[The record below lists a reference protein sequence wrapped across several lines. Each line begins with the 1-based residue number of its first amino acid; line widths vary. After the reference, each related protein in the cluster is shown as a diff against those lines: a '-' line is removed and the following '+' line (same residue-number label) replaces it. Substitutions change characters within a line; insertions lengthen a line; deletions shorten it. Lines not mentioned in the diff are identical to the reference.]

1 LLGKGKMGAVPGSA
15 TATIAA
21 QTCSRSNVERAVAPA
36 GARRAMLNRVM
47 PTADSMAHQGQAGK
61 PRA

>member
-1 LLGKGKMGAVPGSA
+1 MGAVPGSA